1 MVINMVD
8 VIKFKEP
15 ERCDYLYIDENNKVH
30 ILLPIVGGDEIGLD
44 NTCQTA
50 VELITFFYGS
60 AHSGVTKYSAEHQLS
75 EYKRQLEEDIKAIN
89 SQKKISPH
97 AYDDLLKEKIERL
110 QQIEKYIELIQVL
123 KKQYDEKNDIRQLRT
138 GGIPQLPS
146 GVKEIIKSSE
156 NAFAVRLSP
165 YDNDKFTRFDDPL
178 FNVKRN
184 ISKYDTP
191 SRQAP
196 IPIYEGLGYR
206 LRSTLF
212 PEDKTPTP
220 INKKSLRD
228 KVKSTVLSHYKDEDR
243 IDGENKDEKL
253 NELITNLQN
262 ELVKELVKSDP
273 QYSKLSLSKDP
284 RGKEINYDY
293 LVNSLMLVDNDSEI
307 GDWIDT
313 ILDATVDSTVWVAQA
328 SSPFYDGAK
337 EISSDR
343 DADKISIR
351 VQYLLAEANI
361 YCKTNKLSDANFG
374 EFFDKEPHATEI
386 AKRVKE
392 GFTQGAEIEPIIYDY
407 INSNHAELGLK
418 SPLTGEQQQEITE
431 KFTRH
436 YNTIKESPHFDEFF
450 VADPDKKGNI
460 FSHQGRISCHF
471 LDFFTRQTKGKH
483 PLGDLASH
491 QEALQEGTSN
501 RLHHKN
507 EVVAQGYEKLDQFK
521 KEVVKLLAENKPK
534 ELLDYLVATSPT
546 GVPNYSMLSKE
557 TQNYIAYNRNWP
569 AIQKELEKATSI
581 PESQKQDLSRLLSRD
596 NLQHDNL
603 SAITWSKYSSKPLLD
618 VELNKIAEGLE
629 LTAKIYNEKR
639 GREWW
644 FKGSRNEAR
653 KTQCEELQR
662 VSKEIN
668 TLLQSE
674 SLTKSQV
681 LEKVLNSIE
690 TLDKIDRDISAESNW
705 FQSTLQ
711 KEVRLFRDQLKDI
724 CQLDKY
730 AFKSTK
736 LDEIISLEMEE
747 QFQKIQDP
755 AVQQIVRDL
764 PSHCHNDEAI
774 EFFKTLNPEE
784 AAKVASYLSLEY
796 REINKSTDKKTLLE
810 QDIPRLFKEVN
821 TQLLS
826 KLKEEKAIDEQVH
839 EKLSQL
845 ADKIAPEHFT
855 RNNII
860 KWSTNPEKLEESNL
874 NELIKSVQSPT
885 TKQTSKQFREA
896 MGEITGRNEPPT
908 DTLGHTI

>member
-1 MVINMVD
+1 MVD

-97 AYDDLLKEKIERL
+97 AYDDLLKEKEERL

-220 INKKSLRD
+220 INKKSS
-228 KVKSTVLSHYKDEDR
+228 KEKIVETVLAQVDADYMKDGDKEQ
-243 IDGENKDEKL
+243 KL
-253 NELITNLQN
+253 EELKKLIQQ
-262 ELVKELVKSDP
+262 ELVKIDSN
-273 QYSKLSLSKDP
+273 LSVNMSRD
-284 RGKEINYDY
+284 GKEVNLSY
-293 LVNSLMLVDNDSEI
+293 LDIVMALDDDSTI
-307 GDWIDT
+307 KDWIEGIIEVSIDP
-313 ILDATVDSTVWVAQA
+313 TVWEAQA

-337 EISSDR
+337 EIKSDHE
-343 DADKISIR
+343 ADRISIR

-644 FKGSRNEAR
+644 FKGSRNDAR

-845 ADKIAPEHFT
+845 ADKIPPEHFT

-860 KWSTNPEKLEESNL
+860 KWSAIPEKLEESNL

>member
-165 YDNDKFTRFDDPL
+165 YDNDKFTRFDNPL

-220 INKKSLRD
+220 INKKSS
-228 KVKSTVLSHYKDEDR
+228 KEKIVETVLAQVDADYMKDGDKEQ
-243 IDGENKDEKL
+243 KL
-253 NELITNLQN
+253 EELKKLIQQ
-262 ELVKELVKSDP
+262 ELVKIDSN
-273 QYSKLSLSKDP
+273 LSVNMSRD
-284 RGKEINYDY
+284 GKEVNLSY
-293 LVNSLMLVDNDSEI
+293 LDIVMALDDDSTI
-307 GDWIDT
+307 KDWIEGIIEVSIDP
-313 ILDATVDSTVWVAQA
+313 SVWEAQA

-337 EISSDR
+337 EIKSDHE
-343 DADKISIR
+343 ADRISIR

-407 INSNHAELGLK
+407 INNNHAELGLK
-418 SPLTGEQQQEITE
+418 SPLTGEQLQEITE

-460 FSHQGRISCHF
+460 FCHQGRISCHF
-471 LDFFTRQTKGKH
+471 LDFFTRHTKGNY
-483 PLGDLASH
+483 PLGDLANH
-491 QEALQEGTSN
+491 QESLQKGTSN

-507 EVVAQGYEKLDQFK
+507 ELVAQGYERLDQFK
-521 KEVVKLLAENKPK
+521 KEVVKLLAEDKPK
-534 ELLDYLVATSPT
+534 ELLDYLLTNSPT

-569 AIQKELEKATSI
+569 AIQKELEQTTNI
-581 PESQKQDLSRLLSRD
+581 PENQKQDLLRLLSRD
-596 NLQHDNL
+596 NLSHDNL

-639 GREWW
+639 GSEWW
-644 FKGSRNEAR
+644 FKGSRNQAR
-653 KTQCEELQR
+653 NTQCEELQR
-662 VSKEIN
+662 VAKEIN
-668 TLLQSE
+668 ALLQNE
-674 SLTKSQV
+674 TLTKSQV

-705 FQSTLQ
+705 FKSTLQ

-747 QFQKIQDP
+747 QFQKIEDP
-755 AVQQIVRDL
+755 VVQKIVRDL
-764 PSHCHNDEAI
+764 PAHCHNDEAI

-810 QDIPRLFKEVN
+810 QDIPKLFKEVN
-821 TQLLS
+821 ALLLS

-845 ADKIAPEHFT
+845 ADKIPPEHFT

-860 KWSTNPEKLEESNL
+860 KWSATPEKLEESNL
-874 NELIKSVQSPT
+874 NELIKSVESPT

-896 MGEITGRNEPPT
+896 MGEITGRNEPPK

>member
-1 MVINMVD
+1 MVD

-97 AYDDLLKEKIERL
+97 AYDDLLKEKKERL

-123 KKQYDEKNDIRQLRT
+123 KKQYDEQNDIRQLRT
-138 GGIPQLPS
+138 SGIPQLPS

-220 INKKSLRD
+220 INKKSS
-228 KVKSTVLSHYKDEDR
+228 KEKIIETVLAQVDADYMKDGDKEQ
-243 IDGENKDEKL
+243 KL
-253 NELITNLQN
+253 EELKKLIQQ
-262 ELVKELVKSDP
+262 ELVKIDSN
-273 QYSKLSLSKDP
+273 LSVNMSRD
-284 RGKEINYDY
+284 GKEINLSY
-293 LVNSLMLVDNDSEI
+293 LDIVMA
-307 GDWIDT
+307 
-313 ILDATVDSTVWVAQA
+313 LDDDSTIKEWIEGIIEVSIDPTVWEAQA

-337 EISSDR
+337 EIKSDYE
-343 DADKISIR
+343 ADRMSIR
-351 VQYLLAEANI
+351 IQYLLAEANI

-392 GFTQGAEIEPIIYDY
+392 GFAQGAEIEPIIYDY

-436 YNTIKESPHFDEFF
+436 YSTIKESPHFDEFF

-483 PLGDLASH
+483 PLGDLAGH
-491 QEALQEGTSN
+491 QEALQEETSN

-569 AIQKELEKATSI
+569 AIQKELEKSTSM
-581 PESQKQDLSRLLSRD
+581 PESQKQDLARLLSRD

-705 FQSTLQ
+705 YQSTLQ

-810 QDIPRLFKEVN
+810 QDIPKLFKEVN

-845 ADKIAPEHFT
+845 ADKIPPEHFT
-855 RNNII
+855 RNNIK
-860 KWSTNPEKLEESNL
+860 KWSASPEKLEESNL
-874 NELIKSVQSPT
+874 NALIKSVQGPT
-885 TKQTSKQFREA
+885 TQTAKQFREA
-896 MGEITGRNEPPT
+896 MSEITGRNEPPK
-908 DTLGHTI
+908 DTLGHTM

>member
-1 MVINMVD
+1 MVD

-165 YDNDKFTRFDDPL
+165 YDNDKFTRFDNPL

-220 INKKSLRD
+220 INKKSS
-228 KVKSTVLSHYKDEDR
+228 KEKIVETVLAQVDADYMKDGDKEQ
-243 IDGENKDEKL
+243 KL
-253 NELITNLQN
+253 EELKKLIQQ
-262 ELVKELVKSDP
+262 ELVKIDSN
-273 QYSKLSLSKDP
+273 LSVNMSRD
-284 RGKEINYDY
+284 GKEVNLSY
-293 LVNSLMLVDNDSEI
+293 LDIVMALDDDSTI
-307 GDWIDT
+307 KDWIEGIIEVSIDP
-313 ILDATVDSTVWVAQA
+313 SVWEAQA

-337 EISSDR
+337 EIKSDHE
-343 DADKISIR
+343 ADRISIR

-491 QEALQEGTSN
+491 QEALHEGTSN

-644 FKGSRNEAR
+644 FKGSRNDAR

-826 KLKEEKAIDEQVH
+826 KLKEEKAVDEQVH

-845 ADKIAPEHFT
+845 ADKIPPEHFT

-860 KWSTNPEKLEESNL
+860 KWSATPEKLEESNL

>member
-97 AYDDLLKEKIERL
+97 AYDDLLKEKTERL

-123 KKQYDEKNDIRQLRT
+123 KKQYDEQNDIRQLRT

-220 INKKSLRD
+220 INKKSS
-228 KVKSTVLSHYKDEDR
+228 KEKIVETVLAQVDADYMKDGDKEQ
-243 IDGENKDEKL
+243 KL
-253 NELITNLQN
+253 EELKKLIQQ
-262 ELVKELVKSDP
+262 ELVKIDSN
-273 QYSKLSLSKDP
+273 LSVNMSRD
-284 RGKEINYDY
+284 GKEVNLSY
-293 LVNSLMLVDNDSEI
+293 LDIVMALDDDSTI
-307 GDWIDT
+307 KDWIEGIIEVSIDP
-313 ILDATVDSTVWVAQA
+313 TVWEAQA

-337 EISSDR
+337 EIKSDHE
-343 DADKISIR
+343 ADRISIR

-392 GFTQGAEIEPIIYDY
+392 GFAQGAEIEPIIYDY

-418 SPLTGEQQQEITE
+418 SPLTGKQQQEITE

-581 PESQKQDLSRLLSRD
+581 PESQKQDLLRLLSRD

-668 TLLQSE
+668 TLMQSE

-826 KLKEEKAIDEQVH
+826 
-839 EKLSQL
+839 
-845 ADKIAPEHFT
+845 
-855 RNNII
+855 
-860 KWSTNPEKLEESNL
+860 
-874 NELIKSVQSPT
+874 
-885 TKQTSKQFREA
+885 
-896 MGEITGRNEPPT
+896 
-908 DTLGHTI
+908 

>member
-1 MVINMVD
+1 MVD

-220 INKKSLRD
+220 INKKSS
-228 KVKSTVLSHYKDEDR
+228 KEKIVETVLAQVDADYMKDGDKEQ
-243 IDGENKDEKL
+243 KL
-253 NELITNLQN
+253 EELKKLIQQ
-262 ELVKELVKSDP
+262 ELVKIDSN
-273 QYSKLSLSKDP
+273 LSVNMSRD
-284 RGKEINYDY
+284 GKEVNLSY
-293 LVNSLMLVDNDSEI
+293 LDIVMALDDDSTI
-307 GDWIDT
+307 KDWIEGIIEVSIDP
-313 ILDATVDSTVWVAQA
+313 TVWEAQA

-337 EISSDR
+337 EIKSDHE
-343 DADKISIR
+343 ADRISIR

-418 SPLTGEQQQEITE
+418 SPLTSEQQQEITE

-534 ELLDYLVATSPT
+534 ELLVIWLLPHLQVFQITPCFRRKLKITLLTIVT
-546 GVPNYSMLSKE
+546 GQPFKKSWKRL
-557 TQNYIAYNRNWP
+557 P
-569 AIQKELEKATSI
+569 A
-581 PESQKQDLSRLLSRD
+581 SRRV
-596 NLQHDNL
+596 
-603 SAITWSKYSSKPLLD
+603 K
-618 VELNKIAEGLE
+618 NKIFQDCFLVI
-629 LTAKIYNEKR
+629 IYN
-639 GREWW
+639 
-644 FKGSRNEAR
+644 
-653 KTQCEELQR
+653 T
-662 VSKEIN
+662 
-668 TLLQSE
+668 
-674 SLTKSQV
+674 
-681 LEKVLNSIE
+681 
-690 TLDKIDRDISAESNW
+690 
-705 FQSTLQ
+705 
-711 KEVRLFRDQLKDI
+711 
-724 CQLDKY
+724 
-730 AFKSTK
+730 
-736 LDEIISLEMEE
+736 II
-747 QFQKIQDP
+747 
-755 AVQQIVRDL
+755 
-764 PSHCHNDEAI
+764 
-774 EFFKTLNPEE
+774 
-784 AAKVASYLSLEY
+784 
-796 REINKSTDKKTLLE
+796 
-810 QDIPRLFKEVN
+810 
-821 TQLLS
+821 
-826 KLKEEKAIDEQVH
+826 
-839 EKLSQL
+839 
-845 ADKIAPEHFT
+845 
-855 RNNII
+855 
-860 KWSTNPEKLEESNL
+860 
-874 NELIKSVQSPT
+874 
-885 TKQTSKQFREA
+885 
-896 MGEITGRNEPPT
+896 
-908 DTLGHTI
+908 

>member
-165 YDNDKFTRFDDPL
+165 YDNDKFTRFDNPL

-220 INKKSLRD
+220 INKKSS
-228 KVKSTVLSHYKDEDR
+228 KEKIVETVLAQVDADYMKDGDKEQ
-243 IDGENKDEKL
+243 KL
-253 NELITNLQN
+253 EELKKLIQQ
-262 ELVKELVKSDP
+262 ELVKIDSN
-273 QYSKLSLSKDP
+273 LSVNMSRD
-284 RGKEINYDY
+284 GKEVNLSY
-293 LVNSLMLVDNDSEI
+293 LDIVMALDDDSTI
-307 GDWIDT
+307 KDWIEGIIEVSIDP
-313 ILDATVDSTVWVAQA
+313 SVWEAQA

-337 EISSDR
+337 EIKSDHE
-343 DADKISIR
+343 ADRISIR

-491 QEALQEGTSN
+491 QEALHEGTSN

-644 FKGSRNEAR
+644 FKGSRNDAR

-826 KLKEEKAIDEQVH
+826 KLKEEKAVDEQVH

-845 ADKIAPEHFT
+845 ADKIPPEHFT

-860 KWSTNPEKLEESNL
+860 KWSATPEKLEESNL

>member
-1 MVINMVD
+1 MVD

-97 AYDDLLKEKIERL
+97 AYDDLLNEKIERL

-220 INKKSLRD
+220 INKKSS
-228 KVKSTVLSHYKDEDR
+228 KEKIVETVLAQVDADYMKDGDKEQ
-243 IDGENKDEKL
+243 KL
-253 NELITNLQN
+253 EELKKLIQQ
-262 ELVKELVKSDP
+262 ELVKIDSN
-273 QYSKLSLSKDP
+273 LSVNMSRD
-284 RGKEINYDY
+284 GKEVNLSY
-293 LVNSLMLVDNDSEI
+293 LDIVMALDDDSTI
-307 GDWIDT
+307 KDWIEGIIEVSIDP
-313 ILDATVDSTVWVAQA
+313 SVWEAQA

-337 EISSDR
+337 EIKSDHE
-343 DADKISIR
+343 ADRISIR

-491 QEALQEGTSN
+491 QEALKEGTSN

>member
-220 INKKSLRD
+220 INKKSS
-228 KVKSTVLSHYKDEDR
+228 KEKIVETVLAQVDADYMKDGDKEQ
-243 IDGENKDEKL
+243 KL
-253 NELITNLQN
+253 EELKKLIQQ
-262 ELVKELVKSDP
+262 ELVKIDSN
-273 QYSKLSLSKDP
+273 LSVNMSRD
-284 RGKEINYDY
+284 GKEVNLSY
-293 LVNSLMLVDNDSEI
+293 LDIVMALDDDSTI
-307 GDWIDT
+307 KDWIEGIIEVSIDP
-313 ILDATVDSTVWVAQA
+313 TVWEAQA

-337 EISSDR
+337 EIKSDHE
-343 DADKISIR
+343 ADRISIR

-418 SPLTGEQQQEITE
+418 SPLTSEQQQEITE

-826 KLKEEKAIDEQVH
+826 KLKEEKAIDEQFH

-874 NELIKSVQSPT
+874 NEPIKSVQSPT
-885 TKQTSKQFREA
+885 TKQTSIQFREA

-908 DTLGHTI
+908 DTLYTGVIKK

>member
-97 AYDDLLKEKIERL
+97 AYDDLLNEKIERL

-212 PEDKTPTP
+212 PGDKTPTP
-220 INKKSLRD
+220 INKKSS
-228 KVKSTVLSHYKDEDR
+228 KEKIVETVLAQVDADYMKDGDKEQ
-243 IDGENKDEKL
+243 KL
-253 NELITNLQN
+253 EELKKLIQQ
-262 ELVKELVKSDP
+262 ELVKIDSN
-273 QYSKLSLSKDP
+273 LSVNMSRD
-284 RGKEINYDY
+284 GKEVNLSY
-293 LVNSLMLVDNDSEI
+293 LDIVMALDDDSTI
-307 GDWIDT
+307 KDWIEGIIEVSIDP
-313 ILDATVDSTVWVAQA
+313 SVWEAQA

-337 EISSDR
+337 EIKSDHE
-343 DADKISIR
+343 ADRISIR

-826 KLKEEKAIDEQVH
+826 KLKEEKAIDEQQVH

>member
-1 MVINMVD
+1 MVD

-97 AYDDLLKEKIERL
+97 AYDDLLKEKKERL

-220 INKKSLRD
+220 INKKSS
-228 KVKSTVLSHYKDEDR
+228 KEKIVETVLAQVDADYMKDGDKEQ
-243 IDGENKDEKL
+243 KL
-253 NELITNLQN
+253 EELKKLIQQ
-262 ELVKELVKSDP
+262 ELVKIDSN
-273 QYSKLSLSKDP
+273 LSVNMSRD
-284 RGKEINYDY
+284 GKEVNLSY
-293 LVNSLMLVDNDSEI
+293 LDIVMALDDDSTI
-307 GDWIDT
+307 KDWIEGIIEVSIDP
-313 ILDATVDSTVWVAQA
+313 TVWEAQA

-337 EISSDR
+337 EIKSDHE
-343 DADKISIR
+343 ADRMSIR

-644 FKGSRNEAR
+644 FKGSRNDAR

-845 ADKIAPEHFT
+845 ADKIPPEHFT

-860 KWSTNPEKLEESNL
+860 KWSATPEKLEESNL

>member
-1 MVINMVD
+1 MVD

-220 INKKSLRD
+220 INKKSS
-228 KVKSTVLSHYKDEDR
+228 KEKIVETVLAQVDADYMKDGDKEQ
-243 IDGENKDEKL
+243 KL
-253 NELITNLQN
+253 EELKKLIQQ
-262 ELVKELVKSDP
+262 ELVKIDSN
-273 QYSKLSLSKDP
+273 LSVNMSRD
-284 RGKEINYDY
+284 GKEVNLSY
-293 LVNSLMLVDNDSEI
+293 LDIVMALDDDSTI
-307 GDWIDT
+307 KDWIEGIIEVSIDP
-313 ILDATVDSTVWVAQA
+313 TVWEAQA

-337 EISSDR
+337 EIKSDHE
-343 DADKISIR
+343 ADRISIR

-418 SPLTGEQQQEITE
+418 SPLTSEQQQEITE

-826 KLKEEKAIDEQVH
+826 KLKEEKAIDEQFH

-874 NELIKSVQSPT
+874 NEPIKSVQSPT
-885 TKQTSKQFREA
+885 TKQTSIQFREA

-908 DTLGHTI
+908 DTLYTGVIKK

>member
-1 MVINMVD
+1 MVD

-165 YDNDKFTRFDDPL
+165 YDNDKFTRFDNPL

-220 INKKSLRD
+220 INKKSS
-228 KVKSTVLSHYKDEDR
+228 KEKIVETVLAQVDADYMKDGDKEQ
-243 IDGENKDEKL
+243 KL
-253 NELITNLQN
+253 EELKKLIQQ
-262 ELVKELVKSDP
+262 ELVKIDSN
-273 QYSKLSLSKDP
+273 LSVNMSRD
-284 RGKEINYDY
+284 GKEVNLSY
-293 LVNSLMLVDNDSEI
+293 LDIVMALDDDSTI
-307 GDWIDT
+307 KDWIEGIIEVSIDP
-313 ILDATVDSTVWVAQA
+313 SVWEAQA

-337 EISSDR
+337 EIKSDHE
-343 DADKISIR
+343 ADRISIR

-407 INSNHAELGLK
+407 INNNHAELGLK
-418 SPLTGEQQQEITE
+418 SPLTGEQLQEITE

-460 FSHQGRISCHF
+460 FCHQGRISCHF
-471 LDFFTRQTKGKH
+471 LDFFTRHTKGNY
-483 PLGDLASH
+483 PLGDLANH
-491 QEALQEGTSN
+491 QESLQKGTSN

-507 EVVAQGYEKLDQFK
+507 ELVAQGYERLDQFK
-521 KEVVKLLAENKPK
+521 KEVVKLLAEDKPK
-534 ELLDYLVATSPT
+534 ELLDYLLTNSPT

-569 AIQKELEKATSI
+569 AIQKELEQTTNI
-581 PESQKQDLSRLLSRD
+581 PENQKQDLLRLLSRD
-596 NLQHDNL
+596 NLSHDNL

-639 GREWW
+639 GSEWW
-644 FKGSRNEAR
+644 FKGSRNQAR
-653 KTQCEELQR
+653 NTQCEELQR
-662 VSKEIN
+662 VAKEIN
-668 TLLQSE
+668 ALLQNE
-674 SLTKSQV
+674 TLTKSQV

-705 FQSTLQ
+705 FKSTLQ

-747 QFQKIQDP
+747 QFQKIEDP
-755 AVQQIVRDL
+755 VVQKIVRDL
-764 PSHCHNDEAI
+764 PAHCHNDEAI

-810 QDIPRLFKEVN
+810 QDIPKLFKEVN
-821 TQLLS
+821 ALLLS

-845 ADKIAPEHFT
+845 ADKIPPEHFT

-860 KWSTNPEKLEESNL
+860 KWSATPEKLEESNL
-874 NELIKSVQSPT
+874 NELIKSVESPT

-896 MGEITGRNEPPT
+896 MGEITGRNEPPK

>member
-97 AYDDLLKEKIERL
+97 AYDDLLNEKIERL

-220 INKKSLRD
+220 INKKSS
-228 KVKSTVLSHYKDEDR
+228 KEKIVETVLAQVDADYMKDGDKEQ
-243 IDGENKDEKL
+243 KL
-253 NELITNLQN
+253 EELKKLIQQ
-262 ELVKELVKSDP
+262 ELVKIDSN
-273 QYSKLSLSKDP
+273 LSVNMSRD
-284 RGKEINYDY
+284 GKEVNLSY
-293 LVNSLMLVDNDSEI
+293 LDIVMALDDDSTI
-307 GDWIDT
+307 KDWIEGIIEVSIDP
-313 ILDATVDSTVWVAQA
+313 SVWEAQA

-337 EISSDR
+337 EIKSDHE
-343 DADKISIR
+343 ADRISIR

-491 QEALQEGTSN
+491 QEALKEGTSN

>member
-220 INKKSLRD
+220 INKKSS
-228 KVKSTVLSHYKDEDR
+228 KEKIVETVLAQVDADYMKDGDKEQ
-243 IDGENKDEKL
+243 KL
-253 NELITNLQN
+253 EELKKLIQQ
-262 ELVKELVKSDP
+262 ELVKIDSN
-273 QYSKLSLSKDP
+273 LSVNMSRD
-284 RGKEINYDY
+284 GKEVNLSY
-293 LVNSLMLVDNDSEI
+293 LDIVMALDDDSTI
-307 GDWIDT
+307 KDWIEGIIEVSIDP
-313 ILDATVDSTVWVAQA
+313 TVWEAQA

-337 EISSDR
+337 EIKSDHE
-343 DADKISIR
+343 ADRISIR

-418 SPLTGEQQQEITE
+418 SPLTSEQQQEITE

-629 LTAKIYNEKR
+629 LTAKIYNAKR

-653 KTQCEELQR
+653 KAQCEELQR

-755 AVQQIVRDL
+755 VVQQIVRDL

-826 KLKEEKAIDEQVH
+826 KLKEEKAVDEQVH

-845 ADKIAPEHFT
+845 ADKIPPEHFT

-860 KWSTNPEKLEESNL
+860 KWSATPEKLEESNL

>member
-1 MVINMVD
+1 MVD

-220 INKKSLRD
+220 INKKSS
-228 KVKSTVLSHYKDEDR
+228 KEKIVETVLAQVDADYMKDGDKEQ
-243 IDGENKDEKL
+243 KL
-253 NELITNLQN
+253 EELKKLIQQ
-262 ELVKELVKSDP
+262 ELVKIDSN
-273 QYSKLSLSKDP
+273 LSVNMSRD
-284 RGKEINYDY
+284 GKEVNLSY
-293 LVNSLMLVDNDSEI
+293 LDIVMALDDDSTI
-307 GDWIDT
+307 KDWIEGIIEVSIDP
-313 ILDATVDSTVWVAQA
+313 SVWEAQA

-337 EISSDR
+337 EIKSDHE
-343 DADKISIR
+343 ADRMSIR

-644 FKGSRNEAR
+644 FKGSRNDAR

-845 ADKIAPEHFT
+845 ADKIPPEHFT

-860 KWSTNPEKLEESNL
+860 KWSATPEKLEESNL
-874 NELIKSVQSPT
+874 NELIKSVQSPSPQ
-885 TKQTSKQFREA
+885 KSKQFREA

>member
-220 INKKSLRD
+220 INKKSS
-228 KVKSTVLSHYKDEDR
+228 KEKIVETVLAQVDADYMKDGDKEQ
-243 IDGENKDEKL
+243 KL
-253 NELITNLQN
+253 EELKKLIQQ
-262 ELVKELVKSDP
+262 ELVKIDSN
-273 QYSKLSLSKDP
+273 LSVNMSRD
-284 RGKEINYDY
+284 GKEVNLSY
-293 LVNSLMLVDNDSEI
+293 LDIVMALDDDSTI
-307 GDWIDT
+307 KDWIEGIIEVSIDP
-313 ILDATVDSTVWVAQA
+313 TVWEAQA

-337 EISSDR
+337 EIKSDHE
-343 DADKISIR
+343 ADRISIR

-418 SPLTGEQQQEITE
+418 SPLTSEQQQEITE

-639 GREWW
+639 GCEWW

-826 KLKEEKAIDEQVH
+826 KLKEEKAIDEQFH

-874 NELIKSVQSPT
+874 SEPIKSVQPPT
-885 TKQTSKQFREA
+885 TKQTSIQFREA

-908 DTLGHTI
+908 DTLYTGVIKK

>member
-220 INKKSLRD
+220 INKKSS
-228 KVKSTVLSHYKDEDR
+228 KEKIVETVLAQVDADYMKDGDKEQ
-243 IDGENKDEKL
+243 KL
-253 NELITNLQN
+253 EELKKLIQQ
-262 ELVKELVKSDP
+262 ELVKIDSN
-273 QYSKLSLSKDP
+273 LSVNMSRD
-284 RGKEINYDY
+284 GKEVNLSY
-293 LVNSLMLVDNDSEI
+293 LDIVMALDDDSTI
-307 GDWIDT
+307 KDWIEGIIEVSIDP
-313 ILDATVDSTVWVAQA
+313 TVWEAQA

-337 EISSDR
+337 EIKSDHE
-343 DADKISIR
+343 ADRISIR

-418 SPLTGEQQQEITE
+418 SPLTSEQQQEITE

-629 LTAKIYNEKR
+629 LTAKIYNAKR

-653 KTQCEELQR
+653 KAQCEELQR

-810 QDIPRLFKEVN
+810 EDIPKLFKEVN

-845 ADKIAPEHFT
+845 ADKIPPEHFT
-855 RNNII
+855 RNNI
-860 KWSTNPEKLEESNL
+860 KRWSATPEKLEESNL
-874 NELIKSVQSPT
+874 NELIKSVQAPT
-885 TKQTSKQFREA
+885 TQTAKQFREA
-896 MGEITGRNEPPT
+896 MGEITGRNEPPR
-908 DTLGHTI
+908 DTHGHTI

>member
-97 AYDDLLKEKIERL
+97 AYDDLLKEKEERL

-220 INKKSLRD
+220 INKKSS
-228 KVKSTVLSHYKDEDR
+228 KEKIVETVLAQVDADYMKDGDKEQ
-243 IDGENKDEKL
+243 KL
-253 NELITNLQN
+253 EELKKLIQQ
-262 ELVKELVKSDP
+262 ELVKIDSN
-273 QYSKLSLSKDP
+273 LSVNMSRD
-284 RGKEINYDY
+284 GKEVNLSY
-293 LVNSLMLVDNDSEI
+293 LDIVMALDDDSTI
-307 GDWIDT
+307 KDWIEGIIEVSIDP
-313 ILDATVDSTVWVAQA
+313 TVWEAQA

-337 EISSDR
+337 EIKSDHE
-343 DADKISIR
+343 ADRISIR

-644 FKGSRNEAR
+644 FKGSRNDAR

-845 ADKIAPEHFT
+845 ADKIPPEHFT

-860 KWSTNPEKLEESNL
+860 KWSAIPEKLEESNL

>member
-1 MVINMVD
+1 MVD

-97 AYDDLLKEKIERL
+97 AYDDLLKEKTERL

-123 KKQYDEKNDIRQLRT
+123 KKQYDEQNDIRQLRT

-220 INKKSLRD
+220 INKKSS
-228 KVKSTVLSHYKDEDR
+228 KEKIVETVLAQVDADYMKDGDKEQ
-243 IDGENKDEKL
+243 KL
-253 NELITNLQN
+253 EELKKLIQQ
-262 ELVKELVKSDP
+262 ELVKIDSN
-273 QYSKLSLSKDP
+273 LSVNMSRD
-284 RGKEINYDY
+284 GKEVNLSY
-293 LVNSLMLVDNDSEI
+293 LDIVMALDDDSTI
-307 GDWIDT
+307 KDWIEGIIEVSIDP
-313 ILDATVDSTVWVAQA
+313 TVWEAQA

-337 EISSDR
+337 EIKSDHE
-343 DADKISIR
+343 ADRISIR

-392 GFTQGAEIEPIIYDY
+392 GFAQGAEIEPIIYDY

-418 SPLTGEQQQEITE
+418 SPLTGKQQQEITE

-581 PESQKQDLSRLLSRD
+581 PESQKQDLLRLLSRD

-668 TLLQSE
+668 TLMQSE

-826 KLKEEKAIDEQVH
+826 KLS
-839 EKLSQL
+839 LL
-845 ADKIAPEHFT
+845 
-855 RNNII
+855 NI
-860 KWSTNPEKLEESNL
+860 N
-874 NELIKSVQSPT
+874 
-885 TKQTSKQFREA
+885 
-896 MGEITGRNEPPT
+896 
-908 DTLGHTI
+908 

>member
-220 INKKSLRD
+220 INKKSS
-228 KVKSTVLSHYKDEDR
+228 KEKIVETVLAQVDADYMKDGDKEQ
-243 IDGENKDEKL
+243 KL
-253 NELITNLQN
+253 EELKKLIQQ
-262 ELVKELVKSDP
+262 ELVKIDSN
-273 QYSKLSLSKDP
+273 LSVNMSRD
-284 RGKEINYDY
+284 GKEVNLSY
-293 LVNSLMLVDNDSEI
+293 LDIVMALDDDSTI
-307 GDWIDT
+307 KDWIEGIIEVSIDP
-313 ILDATVDSTVWVAQA
+313 SVWEAQA

-337 EISSDR
+337 EIKSDHE
-343 DADKISIR
+343 ADRISIR

-596 NLQHDNL
+596 NLQHNNL

-644 FKGSRNEAR
+644 FKGSRNDAR

-826 KLKEEKAIDEQVH
+826 KLKEEKAVDEQVH

-845 ADKIAPEHFT
+845 ADKIPPEHFT

-860 KWSTNPEKLEESNL
+860 KWSATPEKLEESNL

>member
-1 MVINMVD
+1 MVD

-97 AYDDLLKEKIERL
+97 AYDDLLNEKIERL

-212 PEDKTPTP
+212 PGDKTPTP
-220 INKKSLRD
+220 INKKSS
-228 KVKSTVLSHYKDEDR
+228 KEKIVETVLAQVDADYMKDGDKEQ
-243 IDGENKDEKL
+243 KL
-253 NELITNLQN
+253 EELKKLIQQ
-262 ELVKELVKSDP
+262 ELVKIDSN
-273 QYSKLSLSKDP
+273 LSVNMSRD
-284 RGKEINYDY
+284 GKEVNLSY
-293 LVNSLMLVDNDSEI
+293 LDIVMALDDDSTI
-307 GDWIDT
+307 KDWIEGIIEVSIDP
-313 ILDATVDSTVWVAQA
+313 SVWEAQA

-337 EISSDR
+337 EIKSDHE
-343 DADKISIR
+343 ADRISIR

-711 KEVRLFRDQLKDI
+711 KEVRLFRNQLKDI

>member
-220 INKKSLRD
+220 INKKSS
-228 KVKSTVLSHYKDEDR
+228 KEKIVETVLAQVDADYMKDGDKEQ
-243 IDGENKDEKL
+243 KL
-253 NELITNLQN
+253 EELKKLIQQ
-262 ELVKELVKSDP
+262 ELVKIDSN
-273 QYSKLSLSKDP
+273 LSVNMSRD
-284 RGKEINYDY
+284 GKEVNLSY
-293 LVNSLMLVDNDSEI
+293 LDIVMALDDDSTI
-307 GDWIDT
+307 KDWIEGIIEVSIDP
-313 ILDATVDSTVWVAQA
+313 TVWEAQA

-337 EISSDR
+337 EIKSDHE
-343 DADKISIR
+343 ADRISIR

-418 SPLTGEQQQEITE
+418 SPLTSEQQQEITE

-629 LTAKIYNEKR
+629 LTAKIYNAKR

-653 KTQCEELQR
+653 KAQCEELQR

-755 AVQQIVRDL
+755 VVQQIVRDL

-845 ADKIAPEHFT
+845 ADKIPPEHFT
-855 RNNII
+855 RNNI
-860 KWSTNPEKLEESNL
+860 KRWSATPEKLEESNL
-874 NELIKSVQSPT
+874 NEPIKSVQSPT
-885 TKQTSKQFREA
+885 TKQTSIQFREA

-908 DTLGHTI
+908 DTLYTGVIKK

>member
-1 MVINMVD
+1 MVD

-220 INKKSLRD
+220 INKKSS
-228 KVKSTVLSHYKDEDR
+228 KEKIVETVLAQVDADYMKDGDKEQ
-243 IDGENKDEKL
+243 KL
-253 NELITNLQN
+253 EELKKLIQQ
-262 ELVKELVKSDP
+262 ELVKIDSN
-273 QYSKLSLSKDP
+273 LSVNMSRD
-284 RGKEINYDY
+284 GKEVNLSY
-293 LVNSLMLVDNDSEI
+293 LDIVMALDDDSTI
-307 GDWIDT
+307 KDWIEGIIEVSIDP
-313 ILDATVDSTVWVAQA
+313 SVWEAQA

-337 EISSDR
+337 EIKSDHE
-343 DADKISIR
+343 ADRISIR

-491 QEALQEGTSN
+491 QEALHEGTSN

-644 FKGSRNEAR
+644 FKGSRNDAR

-826 KLKEEKAIDEQVH
+826 KLKEEKAVDEQVH

-845 ADKIAPEHFT
+845 ADKIPPEHFT

-860 KWSTNPEKLEESNL
+860 KWSATPEKLEESNL

>member
-1 MVINMVD
+1 MVD

-97 AYDDLLKEKIERL
+97 AYDDLLKEKTERL

-123 KKQYDEKNDIRQLRT
+123 KKQYDEQNDIRQLRT

-220 INKKSLRD
+220 INKKSS
-228 KVKSTVLSHYKDEDR
+228 KEKIVETVLAQVDADYMKDGDKEQ
-243 IDGENKDEKL
+243 KL
-253 NELITNLQN
+253 EELKKLIQQ
-262 ELVKELVKSDP
+262 ELVKIDSN
-273 QYSKLSLSKDP
+273 LSVNMSRD
-284 RGKEINYDY
+284 GKEVNLSY
-293 LVNSLMLVDNDSEI
+293 LDIVMALDDDSTI
-307 GDWIDT
+307 KDWIEGIIEVSIDP
-313 ILDATVDSTVWVAQA
+313 TVWEAQA

-337 EISSDR
+337 EIKSDHE
-343 DADKISIR
+343 ADRISIR

-392 GFTQGAEIEPIIYDY
+392 GFAQGAEIEPIIYDY

-418 SPLTGEQQQEITE
+418 SPLTGKQQQEITE

-581 PESQKQDLSRLLSRD
+581 PESQKQDLLRLLSRD

-603 SAITWSKYSSKPLLD
+603 SAITW
-618 VELNKIAEGLE
+618 
-629 LTAKIYNEKR
+629 
-639 GREWW
+639 
-644 FKGSRNEAR
+644 
-653 KTQCEELQR
+653 
-662 VSKEIN
+662 
-668 TLLQSE
+668 
-674 SLTKSQV
+674 
-681 LEKVLNSIE
+681 
-690 TLDKIDRDISAESNW
+690 
-705 FQSTLQ
+705 
-711 KEVRLFRDQLKDI
+711 
-724 CQLDKY
+724 
-730 AFKSTK
+730 
-736 LDEIISLEMEE
+736 
-747 QFQKIQDP
+747 
-755 AVQQIVRDL
+755 
-764 PSHCHNDEAI
+764 
-774 EFFKTLNPEE
+774 
-784 AAKVASYLSLEY
+784 
-796 REINKSTDKKTLLE
+796 
-810 QDIPRLFKEVN
+810 
-821 TQLLS
+821 
-826 KLKEEKAIDEQVH
+826 
-839 EKLSQL
+839 
-845 ADKIAPEHFT
+845 
-855 RNNII
+855 
-860 KWSTNPEKLEESNL
+860 
-874 NELIKSVQSPT
+874 
-885 TKQTSKQFREA
+885 
-896 MGEITGRNEPPT
+896 
-908 DTLGHTI
+908 

>member
-97 AYDDLLKEKIERL
+97 AYDDLLKEKTERL

-123 KKQYDEKNDIRQLRT
+123 KKQYDEQNDIRQLRT

-220 INKKSLRD
+220 INKKSS
-228 KVKSTVLSHYKDEDR
+228 KEKIVETVLAQVDADYMKDGDKEQ
-243 IDGENKDEKL
+243 KL
-253 NELITNLQN
+253 EELKKLIQQ
-262 ELVKELVKSDP
+262 ELVKIDSN
-273 QYSKLSLSKDP
+273 LSVNMSRD
-284 RGKEINYDY
+284 GKEVNLSY
-293 LVNSLMLVDNDSEI
+293 LDIVMALDDDSTI
-307 GDWIDT
+307 KDWIEGIIEVSIDP
-313 ILDATVDSTVWVAQA
+313 TVWEAQA

-337 EISSDR
+337 EIKSDHE
-343 DADKISIR
+343 ADRISIR

-392 GFTQGAEIEPIIYDY
+392 GFAQGAEIEPIIYDY

-418 SPLTGEQQQEITE
+418 SPLTGKQQQEITE

-581 PESQKQDLSRLLSRD
+581 PESQKQDLLRLLSRD

-668 TLLQSE
+668 TLMQSE

-826 KLKEEKAIDEQVH
+826 KL
-839 EKLSQL
+839 
-845 ADKIAPEHFT
+845 
-855 RNNII
+855 
-860 KWSTNPEKLEESNL
+860 
-874 NELIKSVQSPT
+874 
-885 TKQTSKQFREA
+885 
-896 MGEITGRNEPPT
+896 
-908 DTLGHTI
+908 

>member
-1 MVINMVD
+1 MVD

-220 INKKSLRD
+220 INKKSS
-228 KVKSTVLSHYKDEDR
+228 KEKIVETVLAQVDADYMKDGDKEQ
-243 IDGENKDEKL
+243 KL
-253 NELITNLQN
+253 EELKKLIQQ
-262 ELVKELVKSDP
+262 ELVKIDSN
-273 QYSKLSLSKDP
+273 LSVNMSRD
-284 RGKEINYDY
+284 GKEVNLSY
-293 LVNSLMLVDNDSEI
+293 LDIVMALDDDSTI
-307 GDWIDT
+307 KDWIEGIIEVSIDP
-313 ILDATVDSTVWVAQA
+313 TVWEAQA

-337 EISSDR
+337 EIKSDHE
-343 DADKISIR
+343 ADRISIR

-392 GFTQGAEIEPIIYDY
+392 GFTQGGEIEPIIYDY

-418 SPLTGEQQQEITE
+418 SPLTSEQQQEITE

-826 KLKEEKAIDEQVH
+826 KLKEEKAIDEQFH

-874 NELIKSVQSPT
+874 SEPIKSVQPPT
-885 TKQTSKQFREA
+885 TKQTSIQFREA

-908 DTLGHTI
+908 DTLYTGVIKK

>member
-1 MVINMVD
+1 MVD

-97 AYDDLLKEKIERL
+97 AYDDLLKEKKERL

-123 KKQYDEKNDIRQLRT
+123 KKQYDEQNDIKQLRT
-138 GGIPQLPS
+138 AGIPQLPS

-165 YDNDKFTRFDDPL
+165 YDNDKFTRFDNPL

-196 IPIYEGLGYR
+196 IPIHEGLGYR

-220 INKKSLRD
+220 INKKSS
-228 KVKSTVLSHYKDEDR
+228 KEKIVETVLAQVDADYMKDGDKEQ
-243 IDGENKDEKL
+243 KL
-253 NELITNLQN
+253 NELKKLIQQ
-262 ELVKELVKSDP
+262 ELVKIDSN
-273 QYSKLSLSKDP
+273 LSVNMSRD
-284 RGKEINYDY
+284 GKEVNLSY
-293 LVNSLMLVDNDSEI
+293 LDIVMALDDDSTI
-307 GDWIDT
+307 KDWIEGIIEVSIDP
-313 ILDATVDSTVWVAQA
+313 TVWEAQA

-337 EISSDR
+337 EIKSDYE
-343 DADKISIR
+343 ADRMSIR
-351 VQYLLAEANI
+351 IQYLLAEANI

-386 AKRVKE
+386 AKRIRE

-418 SPLTGEQQQEITE
+418 SPLSGEQQQEITE

-460 FSHQGRISCHF
+460 FSHQGRMSCHF

-483 PLGDLASH
+483 PLGDLAGH
-491 QEALQEGTSN
+491 QEALQEETSN

-521 KEVVKLLAENKPK
+521 KEIVKLLAENKPK

-569 AIQKELEKATSI
+569 AIQKELEKTTSI

-755 AVQQIVRDL
+755 TVQQIVRDL

-774 EFFKTLNPEE
+774 EFFKTLSPEE

-810 QDIPRLFKEVN
+810 QDIPKLFKEVN
-821 TQLLS
+821 TLLLS

-845 ADKIAPEHFT
+845 ADKIPPEHFT
-855 RNNII
+855 RNNIK
-860 KWSTNPEKLEESNL
+860 KWSATPEKLEESNL
-874 NELIKSVQSPT
+874 NELIKAVQGPSS
-885 TKQTSKQFREA
+885 QTAKQFREA
-896 MGEITGRNEPPT
+896 MGEITGRNEPPR
-908 DTLGHTI
+908 DTHGHTI

>member
-1 MVINMVD
+1 

-165 YDNDKFTRFDDPL
+165 YDNDKFTRFDNPL

-220 INKKSLRD
+220 INKKSS
-228 KVKSTVLSHYKDEDR
+228 KEKIVETVLAQVDADYMKDGDKEQ
-243 IDGENKDEKL
+243 KL
-253 NELITNLQN
+253 EELKKLIQQ
-262 ELVKELVKSDP
+262 ELVKIDSN
-273 QYSKLSLSKDP
+273 LSVNMSRD
-284 RGKEINYDY
+284 GKEVNLSY
-293 LVNSLMLVDNDSEI
+293 LDIVMALDDDSTI
-307 GDWIDT
+307 KDWIEGIIEVSIDP
-313 ILDATVDSTVWVAQA
+313 SVWEAQA

-337 EISSDR
+337 EIKSDHE
-343 DADKISIR
+343 ADRISIR

-491 QEALQEGTSN
+491 QEALHEGTSN

-581 PESQKQDLSRLLSRD
+581 PEGQKQDLSRLLSRD

-644 FKGSRNEAR
+644 FKGSRNDAR

-845 ADKIAPEHFT
+845 ADKIPPEHFT

-860 KWSTNPEKLEESNL
+860 KWSATPEKLEESNL

>member
-1 MVINMVD
+1 M
-8 VIKFKEP
+8 
-15 ERCDYLYIDENNKVH
+15 
-30 ILLPIVGGDEIGLD
+30 
-44 NTCQTA
+44 
-50 VELITFFYGS
+50 
-60 AHSGVTKYSAEHQLS
+60 
-75 EYKRQLEEDIKAIN
+75 
-89 SQKKISPH
+89 
-97 AYDDLLKEKIERL
+97 
-110 QQIEKYIELIQVL
+110 ELIQVL
-123 KKQYDEKNDIRQLRT
+123 KKQYDEQNDIRQLRT

-220 INKKSLRD
+220 INKKSS
-228 KVKSTVLSHYKDEDR
+228 KEKIVETVLAQVDADYMKDGDKEQ
-243 IDGENKDEKL
+243 KL
-253 NELITNLQN
+253 EELKKLIQQ
-262 ELVKELVKSDP
+262 ELVKIDSN
-273 QYSKLSLSKDP
+273 LSVNMSRD
-284 RGKEINYDY
+284 GKEVNLSY
-293 LVNSLMLVDNDSEI
+293 LDIVMALDDDSTI
-307 GDWIDT
+307 KDWIEGIIEVSIDP
-313 ILDATVDSTVWVAQA
+313 TVWEAQA

-337 EISSDR
+337 EIKSDHE
-343 DADKISIR
+343 ADRISIR

-392 GFTQGAEIEPIIYDY
+392 GFAQGAEIEPIIYDY

-418 SPLTGEQQQEITE
+418 SPLTGKQQQEITE

-581 PESQKQDLSRLLSRD
+581 PESQKQDLLRLLSRD

-668 TLLQSE
+668 TLMQSE

-845 ADKIAPEHFT
+845 ADKIPPEHFT

-874 NELIKSVQSPT
+874 NEPIKSVQSPT

-908 DTLGHTI
+908 DTLYTGVIKK

>member
-1 MVINMVD
+1 MVD

-220 INKKSLRD
+220 INKKSS
-228 KVKSTVLSHYKDEDR
+228 KEKIVETVLAQVDADYMKDGDKEQ
-243 IDGENKDEKL
+243 KL
-253 NELITNLQN
+253 EELKKLIQQ
-262 ELVKELVKSDP
+262 ELVKIDSN
-273 QYSKLSLSKDP
+273 LSVNMSRD
-284 RGKEINYDY
+284 GKEVNLSY
-293 LVNSLMLVDNDSEI
+293 LDIVMALDDDSTI
-307 GDWIDT
+307 KDWIEGIIEVSIDP
-313 ILDATVDSTVWVAQA
+313 SVWEAQA

-337 EISSDR
+337 EIKSDHE
-343 DADKISIR
+343 ADRISIR

-644 FKGSRNEAR
+644 FKGSRNDAR

-826 KLKEEKAIDEQVH
+826 KLKEEKAVDEQVH

-845 ADKIAPEHFT
+845 ADKIPPEHFT

-860 KWSTNPEKLEESNL
+860 KWSATPEKLEESNL

>member
-1 MVINMVD
+1 MVIDMVD

-220 INKKSLRD
+220 INKKSS
-228 KVKSTVLSHYKDEDR
+228 KEKIVETVLAQVDADYMKDGDKEQ
-243 IDGENKDEKL
+243 KL
-253 NELITNLQN
+253 EELKKLIQQ
-262 ELVKELVKSDP
+262 ELVKIDSN
-273 QYSKLSLSKDP
+273 LSVNMSRD
-284 RGKEINYDY
+284 GKEVNLSY
-293 LVNSLMLVDNDSEI
+293 LDIVMALDDDSTI
-307 GDWIDT
+307 KDWIEGIIEVSIDP
-313 ILDATVDSTVWVAQA
+313 SVWEAQA

-337 EISSDR
+337 EIKSDHE
-343 DADKISIR
+343 ADRISIR

-491 QEALQEGTSN
+491 QEALHEGTSN

-644 FKGSRNEAR
+644 FKGSRNDAR

-845 ADKIAPEHFT
+845 ADKIPPEHFT

-860 KWSTNPEKLEESNL
+860 KWSATPEKLEESNL

>member
-1 MVINMVD
+1 MVD

-220 INKKSLRD
+220 INKKSS
-228 KVKSTVLSHYKDEDR
+228 KEKIVETVLAQVDADYMKDGDKEQ
-243 IDGENKDEKL
+243 KL
-253 NELITNLQN
+253 EELKKLIQQ
-262 ELVKELVKSDP
+262 ELVKIDSN
-273 QYSKLSLSKDP
+273 LSVNMSRD
-284 RGKEINYDY
+284 GKEVNLSY
-293 LVNSLMLVDNDSEI
+293 LDIVMALDDDSTI
-307 GDWIDT
+307 KDWIEGIIEVSIDP
-313 ILDATVDSTVWVAQA
+313 TVWEAQA

-337 EISSDR
+337 EIKSDHE
-343 DADKISIR
+343 ADRISIR

-418 SPLTGEQQQEITE
+418 SPLTSEQQQEITE

-826 KLKEEKAIDEQVH
+826 KLKEEKAIDEQFH

-874 NELIKSVQSPT
+874 SEPIKSVQPPT
-885 TKQTSKQFREA
+885 TKQTSIQFREA
-896 MGEITGRNEPPT
+896 MGEITGRNEPPK
-908 DTLGHTI
+908 DTLYTGVIKK

>member
-1 MVINMVD
+1 MVD

-123 KKQYDEKNDIRQLRT
+123 KKQYDGKNDIRQLRT

-220 INKKSLRD
+220 INKKSS
-228 KVKSTVLSHYKDEDR
+228 KEKIVETVLAQVDADYMKDGDKEQ
-243 IDGENKDEKL
+243 KL
-253 NELITNLQN
+253 EELKKLIQQ
-262 ELVKELVKSDP
+262 ELVKIDSN
-273 QYSKLSLSKDP
+273 LSVNMSRD
-284 RGKEINYDY
+284 GKEVNLSY
-293 LVNSLMLVDNDSEI
+293 LDIVMALDDDSTI
-307 GDWIDT
+307 KDWIEGIIEVSIDP
-313 ILDATVDSTVWVAQA
+313 TVWEAQA

-337 EISSDR
+337 EIKSDHE
-343 DADKISIR
+343 ADRISIR

-418 SPLTGEQQQEITE
+418 SPLTSEQQQEITE

-629 LTAKIYNEKR
+629 LTAKIYNAKR

-826 KLKEEKAIDEQVH
+826 KLKEEKAIDEQFH

-874 NELIKSVQSPT
+874 SEPIKSVQPPT
-885 TKQTSKQFREA
+885 TKQTSIQFREA
-896 MGEITGRNEPPT
+896 MGEITGRNEPPK
-908 DTLGHTI
+908 DTLYTGVIKK

>member
-220 INKKSLRD
+220 INKKSS
-228 KVKSTVLSHYKDEDR
+228 KEKIVETVLAQVDADYMKDGDKEQ
-243 IDGENKDEKL
+243 KL
-253 NELITNLQN
+253 EELKKLIQQ
-262 ELVKELVKSDP
+262 ELVKIDSN
-273 QYSKLSLSKDP
+273 LSVNMSRD
-284 RGKEINYDY
+284 GKEVNLSY
-293 LVNSLMLVDNDSEI
+293 LDIVMALDDDSTI
-307 GDWIDT
+307 KDWIEGIIEVSIDP
-313 ILDATVDSTVWVAQA
+313 TVWEAQA

-337 EISSDR
+337 EIKSDHE
-343 DADKISIR
+343 ADRISIR

-392 GFTQGAEIEPIIYDY
+392 GFTQGGEIEPIIYDY

-418 SPLTGEQQQEITE
+418 SPLTSEQQQEITE

-826 KLKEEKAIDEQVH
+826 KLKEEKAIDEQFH

-874 NELIKSVQSPT
+874 SEPIKSVQPPT
-885 TKQTSKQFREA
+885 TKQTSIQFREA

-908 DTLGHTI
+908 DTLYTGVIKK

>member
-220 INKKSLRD
+220 INKKSS
-228 KVKSTVLSHYKDEDR
+228 KEKIVETVLAQVDADYMKDGDKEQ
-243 IDGENKDEKL
+243 KL
-253 NELITNLQN
+253 EELKKLIQQ
-262 ELVKELVKSDP
+262 ELVKIDSN
-273 QYSKLSLSKDP
+273 LSVNMSRD
-284 RGKEINYDY
+284 GKEVNLSY
-293 LVNSLMLVDNDSEI
+293 LDIVMALDDDSTI
-307 GDWIDT
+307 KDWIEGIIEVSIDP
-313 ILDATVDSTVWVAQA
+313 SVWEAQA

-337 EISSDR
+337 EIKSDHE
-343 DADKISIR
+343 ADRISIR

-644 FKGSRNEAR
+644 FKGSRNDAR

-826 KLKEEKAIDEQVH
+826 KLKEEKAVDEQVH

-845 ADKIAPEHFT
+845 ADKIPPEHFT

-860 KWSTNPEKLEESNL
+860 KWSATPEKLEESNL